1 MEYLKPSGDVTGV
14 TDYNNIIN
22 SLNENKNVILSEGE
36 FYVNES
42 IDLKENNKI
51 CGVSNRLTK
60 LNVVSNVSAF
70 TSDID
75 TNCNYINVM
84 DVAIVASEPNDNY
97 AINLKGSTQP
107 PYTGATYS
115 MFKNIIIKNFESG
128 IFANHCWNTRFI
140 NIRVVDGK
148 TNGLF
153 LGGGCNN
160 ILCDMIICNNIANGI
175 RVTTSD
181 TDTTEN
187 VNLTINNAD
196 FEYCNRGVY
205 INNVNNVSINDI
217 YTEHCN
223 TVVYTF
229 GCNGF
234 SLNGFYSVYDV
245 NFVET
250 YNDGFIGNGY
260 IKVKHDENFSIIN
273 SLNNIVMKT
282 SNIKV
287 KNDLNGICF
296 LYKQNMRKEEPIDG
310 DKILYEIES
319 ESSRM
324 RYSTDTI
331 KFDFKPYNYANSQY
345 HCVNPSL
352 IITNNNELTALSS
365 DEFKLYKNGVAEAVI
380 EINKGDTL
388 NKGKVYKMRKIN
400 LDSNHYIYKNGDS
413 IELKHSNTVGVDVEL
428 LVQFT
433 GVKIGDYYFS

>member
-14 TDYNNIIN
+14 TDHNNIIN
-22 SLNENKNVILSEGE
+22 LLNENKNVLLSEGE

-70 TSDID
+70 TSDVD

-84 DVAIVASEPNDNY
+84 DVAIVASEPNNNY
-97 AINLKGSTQP
+97 AINLKGSIQE
-107 PYTGATYS
+107 PYTGASYS
-115 MFKNIIIKNFESG
+115 IFKNIIIINFESG
-128 IFANHCWNTRFI
+128 IFVNHCWNVKFI
-140 NIRVVDGK
+140 NIRNINVK

-160 ILCDMIICNNIANGI
+160 ILCDLIMGNNLTNGI
-175 RVTTSD
+175 RITTSD
-181 TDTTEN
+181 IDTTEN
-187 VNLTINNAD
+187 VNITINNAD
-196 FEYCNRGVY
+196 FEYCNIGVY
-205 INNVNNVSINDI
+205 IYNANNISINDI

-223 TVVYTF
+223 TVIYTF

-234 SLNGFYSVYDV
+234 SLNGFYCAYDV

-250 YNDGFIGNGY
+250 YNYGSIENGY
-260 IKVKHDENFSIIN
+260 IKVNHDDNYSIIN
-273 SLNNIVMKT
+273 SINNIVMETK
-282 SNIKV
+282 NIKV
-287 KNDLNGICF
+287 KNDSNGIIF
-296 LYKQNMRKEEPIDG
+296 LYKQNMRSEEPIDG

-331 KFDFKPYNYANSQY
+331 QFDFKPYNHVDSQY

-352 IITNNNELTALSS
+352 IITNDNELTALSS
-365 DEFKLYKNGVAEAVI
+365 DEFKLYKNGVAEAIV
-380 EINKGDTL
+380 EIHEGDTL
-388 NKGKVYKMRKIN
+388 NKGKIYKMRKIN